1 MNEMTELEELVSEQ
15 EPEKKPSKTPLRNS
29 EIAYHLAVILID
41 GITGY
46 TIAMLT
52 IWYYGVVWFLGN
64 AVVFFIHHKNWERPE
79 NNNEQEN
86 NAMVGLIVSVASMVV
101 VAVAAGSVYLL
112 GSTSRWVTI
121 GFEVLSVLLFC
132 FHALQLAL
140 YRFADDE
147 FKINRQIAKA
157 KAIANK
163 KVQIAKAAGAV
174 VEANKMALQEKN
186 NQYKK
191 HGDRGAVDAALQRI
205 ENKPRIVPMIANA
218 ATVPD
223 SLHEAMLHGIADAQG
238 VKRSQLKS
246 PIDIMAGG
254 NGHEKPANPTNG
266 QNQ

>member
-1 MNEMTELEELVSEQ
+1 MNEITELEELVSEQ
-15 EPEKKPSKTPLRNS
+15 EPEKKPNRAPLRNS

-46 TIAMLT
+46 TVAMLT

-79 NNNEQEN
+79 NNDDQEQ
-86 NAMVGLIVSVASMVV
+86 NAQIGLIVSVASMVIM
-101 VAVAAGSVYLL
+101 AVAAGSVFLIQI
-112 GSTSRWVTI
+112 TSRWITV

-174 VEANKMALQEKN
+174 VEANKLALQEKN

-191 HGDRGAVDAALQRI
+191 HGDKGAVDAAFNRI
-205 ENKPRIVPMIANA
+205 DNKPRPTFASSVENHLQDV
-218 ATVPD
+218 TV
-223 SLHEAMLHGIADAQG
+223 
-238 VKRSQLKS
+238 
-246 PIDIMAGG
+246 
-254 NGHEKPANPTNG
+254 NPTPG
-266 QNQ
+266 QNQK